1 MQKIYELK
9 IFQWVE
15 KDVIDA
21 VLENSEK
28 ENYHPWDTILQ
39 QWDESNGKWYIITS
53 GEVDIIIDQNYRT
66 TLSNGD
72 IFWEIALLN
81 EEQRT
86 ATVVAKTDLEVIIL
100 TQDHLFELINN
111 GNYSI
116 NADIMNRIEENLK
129 IN

>member
-1 MQKIYELK
+1 MEKIYTLS

-15 KDVIDA
+15 KDVVNTI
-21 VLENSEK
+21 LEKSEK
-28 ENYHPWDTILQ
+28 ENYHPWDIILQ

-66 TLSNGD
+66 TLWEWN
-72 IFWEIALLN
+72 IFGEIALLN

-86 ATVVAKTDLEVIIL
+86 ATVLAKTDLEVIIL
-100 TQDHLFELINN
+100 TQDSLIDLINN

-116 NADIMNRIEENLK
+116 NANIMDRIEENLK
-129 IN
+129 NN